1 MTAKMNESDTRRKK
15 IDPKLKDALWEVTP
29 ESAIYT
35 EQSAY
40 EISPGRIAT
49 HTERCPK
56 KIDYLL
62 VYKGIKI
69 AIVEAKKDELDVSE
83 GVPQAK
89 EYAKRMNI
97 RFTYSTNGD
106 KIWAIDMQ
114 TGEEGLVEKFPTP
127 DELWNRLYPVCNPLR
142 DKLNAVPFNRDGG
155 KEPRYYQEIAVNN
168 VMDAIAR
175 KQDRVL
181 LTLATGTGKTYIAFQ
196 ICWKLFNARWN
207 VNGQDRLPR
216 ILFLA
221 DRNILSNQALNDFGQ
236 FKEDSMC
243 RVTPEAIR
251 KTKKVPKGPS
261 IYFSIFQTM
270 MTTLDGKLLYEHFSE
285 DFFDLV
291 IIDECH
297 RGAANDESRWRGI
310 LEYFQRAYHLGLTA
324 TPKKKENAN
333 TYAYFGKPVYEYSL
347 KQGIEDGFLTPYR
360 VRISKTNIDTYV
372 YAPDDDVESGEID
385 PNRIYT
391 ENDFY
396 QGNIK
401 IRERDEF
408 RVKEFLE
415 QINPDEKTI
424 VFGATQAHAGILRD
438 FINKHS
444 KKPNVNYCKR
454 VTSDDGDKGEADLK
468 SFQDNEKMLPTILTT
483 SQKLSTGV
491 DAKNVRNIVLMRPVN
506 NIIEFKQ
513 IIGRGTRLFDGKYF
527 FTIYDFVGASK
538 NFSDPDWDGE
548 PIVDVPEPPDG
559 GEGGNGGDGRPPRQP
574 KPCKI
579 CGNLPCTCPAEDKK
593 RKCVEV
599 KLSDGHVL
607 QLRAVWTE
615 KFMFDGE
622 LITLEQFIKIL
633 FGRIPDFFA
642 SKQDLREQWSDP
654 KTREALLK
662 NLSDGGF
669 SKERLRQVQAL
680 TENEKCDLL
689 DVLELIA
696 YQQDPMERAE
706 RVHLM
711 HDDIMNE
718 LNEKVR
724 PFVEFVLQQYID
736 NGVDE
741 LSLAQLPELLKLKYG
756 TIKDACRVMNV
767 NAKDLN
773 KLFTEFQ
780 KTLYVA

>member
-1 MTAKMNESDTRRKK
+1 MNESDTRRKK
-15 IDPKLKDALWEVTP
+15 IDPKLKEALWEVTP

-40 EISPGRIAT
+40 NTFAPGRISVAA
-49 HTERCPK
+49 ERNPK

-89 EYAKRMNI
+89 EYAERMNI

-106 KIWAIDMQ
+106 KIWAIDME
-114 TGEEGLVEKFPTP
+114 TGDEGLIDKFPTP
-127 DELWNRLYPVCNPLR
+127 DELWNRLYPECNPLR

-168 VMDAIAR
+168 VMGAIAR
-175 KQDRVL
+175 KQERVL

-196 ICWKLFNARWN
+196 ICWKLYNARWN

-236 FKEDSMC
+236 FKEDAMC
-243 RVTPEAIR
+243 RITPEAVR

-270 MTTLDGKLLYEHFSE
+270 MTTLDGELLYKHFPE

-297 RGAANDESRWRGI
+297 RGAANDESRWRNI

-333 TYAYFGKPVYEYSL
+333 TYVYFGKPVYEYSL

-372 YAPDDDVESGEID
+372 YDPDDDVESGEID
-385 PNRIYT
+385 PNKVYN

-438 FINKHS
+438 LINKHS

-454 VTSDDGDKGEADLK
+454 VTSDDGDKGETDLK
-468 SFQDNEKMLPTILTT
+468 SFQDNEKLLPTILTT

-506 NIIEFKQ
+506 NIVEFKQ

-527 FTIYDFVGASK
+527 FTIYDFVGASR

-548 PIVDVPEPPDG
+548 PIVDIPEPPGG
-559 GEGGNGGDGRPPRQP
+559 GEGPDGGNGRPPRQP

-579 CGNLPCTCPAEDKK
+579 CGNLPCTCPAEVQK
-593 RKCVEV
+593 RKSVEV
-599 KLSDGHVL
+599 RLSAAHVL
-607 QLRAVWTE
+607 RLRAEWTE

-622 LITLEQFIKIL
+622 LVTLEQFIKIL
-633 FGRIPDFFA
+633 FGRIPDFFS
-642 SKQDLREQWSDP
+642 SKQDLRVQWSDP
-654 KTREALLK
+654 KTREALLQK
-662 NLSDGGF
+662 LSEGGF
-669 SKERLRQVQAL
+669 SKDQLRQIQKM

-706 RVHLM
+706 RVRLM

-741 LSLAQLPELLKLKYG
+741 LSLNQLPELLKLKYG

-767 NAKDLN
+767 TSKDLN